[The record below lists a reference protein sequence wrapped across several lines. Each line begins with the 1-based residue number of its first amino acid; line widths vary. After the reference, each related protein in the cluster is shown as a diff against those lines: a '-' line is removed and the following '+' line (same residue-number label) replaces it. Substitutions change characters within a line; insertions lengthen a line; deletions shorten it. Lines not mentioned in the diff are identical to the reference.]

1 VIATPRENAAAIHTP
16 PACRNAEL
24 PSRRLGSIEPPWPH
38 ADLKHQLQKSACRHR
53 PTSSATSLKQAVF
66 GQLRE
71 F

>member
-53 PTSSATSLKQAVF
+53 RPAQRRRSNKRSLVSCANF
-66 GQLRE
+66 
-71 F
+71 